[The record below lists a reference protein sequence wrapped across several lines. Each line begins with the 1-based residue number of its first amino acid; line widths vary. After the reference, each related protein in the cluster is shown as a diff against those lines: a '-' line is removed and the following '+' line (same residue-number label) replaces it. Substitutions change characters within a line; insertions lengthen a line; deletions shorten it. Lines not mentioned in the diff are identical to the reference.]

1 MIRLRTKSVD
11 DTRALAFELAALSR
25 AGDVILLAGDLG
37 AGKTAFAQGYGRAL
51 GVVEPIT
58 SPTFTLVRTYD
69 EGRFPLIHV
78 DVYRLDHLQEVV
90 DLALLELVD
99 EGAVALVEWGDVAA
113 PALSPDFLEVGLEWG
128 AGEDERRI
136 SLRTVGHA
144 WLARQGALSAALG
157 RWAGGG
163 PR

>member
-1 MIRLRTKSVD
+1 VITALTKSPE
-11 DTRALAFELAALSR
+11 DTRELAGALAPLSR
-25 AGDVILLAGDLG
+25 AGDVVLLAGELG
-37 AGKTAFAQGYGRAL
+37 TGKTVFAQGFGRAL
-51 GVVEPIT
+51 GIQEPIT
-58 SPTFTLVRTYD
+58 SPSFTLVRIYP
-69 EGRFPLIHV
+69 GRVRLVHA

-99 EGAVALVEWGDVAA
+99 EGAVVEWGDVAA

>member
-1 MIRLRTKSVD
+1 VITALTKSPE
-11 DTRALAFELAALSR
+11 DTRELAGALAPLSR
-25 AGDVILLAGDLG
+25 AGDVVLLAGELG
-37 AGKTAFAQGYGRAL
+37 TGKTVFAQGFGRAL
-51 GVVEPIT
+51 GIQEPIT
-58 SPTFTLVRTYD
+58 SPSFTLVRIYP
-69 EGRFPLIHV
+69 GRVRLVHA

>member
-1 MIRLRTKSVD
+1 MITALTKSPD
-11 DTRALAFELAALSR
+11 DTRELAGALAPLSR
-25 AGDVILLAGDLG
+25 AGDVVLLAGELG
-37 AGKTAFAQGYGRAL
+37 TGKTVFAQGFGRAL
-51 GVVEPIT
+51 GIQEPIT
-58 SPTFTLVRTYD
+58 SPSFTLVRIYP
-69 EGRFPLIHV
+69 GRVRLVHA

>member
-1 MIRLRTKSVD
+1 MITALTKSPE
-11 DTRALAFELAALSR
+11 DTRELAGALAPLSR
-25 AGDVILLAGDLG
+25 AGDVVLLAGELG
-37 AGKTAFAQGYGRAL
+37 TGKTVFAQGFGRAL
-51 GVVEPIT
+51 GIQEPIT
-58 SPTFTLVRTYD
+58 SPSFTLVRIYP
-69 EGRFPLIHV
+69 GRVRLVHA